1 MVYFMPSKE
10 PLKHF
15 LLIFD
20 HVEGRLLSHEQFE
33 DVDEAVAA
41 YEAAEAQYD
50 RNAKMEVVLIGSDSF
65 DTVRETHA
73 NYFDGTAALA
83 RALVDILRHLQ
94 MPARGL
100 QD

>member
-1 MVYFMPSKE
+1 MAV

-20 HVEGRLLSHEQFE
+20 HAVGQLLSHEEFDDSTQ
-33 DVDEAVAA
+33 ALAA
-41 YEAAEAQYD
+41 YEEAEARFD
-50 RNAKMEVVLIGSDSF
+50 VPTRVEVVLIGSDSF

-83 RALVDILRHLQ
+83 RALVDILGR
-94 MPARGL
+94 ARSP
-100 QD
+100 QA